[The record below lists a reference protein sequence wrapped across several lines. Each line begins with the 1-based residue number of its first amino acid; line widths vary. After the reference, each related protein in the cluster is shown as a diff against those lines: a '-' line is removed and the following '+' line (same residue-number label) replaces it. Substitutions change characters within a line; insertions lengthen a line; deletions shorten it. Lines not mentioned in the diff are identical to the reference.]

1 MAENN
6 NNQERAWQMRQDG
19 MSRQDIAD
27 ALGLT
32 INTVKSHIKRH
43 NKKLAALGTPQT
55 DIIKGPPEAPDG
67 LKAPLTTVQ
76 YKWDEDKQQY
86 IIANEWRRYMPEL
99 EGIERFVDGLCERV
113 KGLGKVKARRPK
125 KTDSDKLLAEL
136 DIYDPH
142 VGMFAQE
149 AYTLERNYNSE
160 AAANLMV
167 EAAMNICDRF
177 QPAHE
182 IVVVFGGDI
191 MHMDNRSNKT
201 EKSGNVLDVDTRYQR
216 TIDYAV
222 AACTTVVEVAAQ
234 HAKHVRVV
242 VTPGNHDFHSCLWLI
257 RVLRAYY
264 HNCKTVTIDEQQS
277 PRKSLVWGDNLLL
290 WTHGDG
296 VRASKWPM
304 IIAAEFAK
312 QWGQTRHRYLMMGHV
327 HHKKT
332 IAPVMVEEQA
342 GLVVEYLSALCPSD
356 AWHAEAGFVGTQRGA
371 SGFEYHKKAG
381 RISRLYYNSEL

>member
-1 MAENN
+1 MRNN
-6 NNQERAWQMRQDG
+6 GNQQRAYELRQDG
-19 MSRQDIAD
+19 ASRREIA
-27 ALGLT
+27 AAIGVSAV
-32 INTVKSHIKRH
+32 TVKKYISMERKKR
-43 NKKLAALGTPQT
+43 AALGEPQD
-55 DIIKGPPEAPDG
+55 DIIKGPPETPKG
-67 LKAPLTTVQ
+67 MHSPLTTVQ
-76 YKWDEDKQQY
+76 YRWDEDLQKY
-86 IIANEWRRYMPEL
+86 VIANEWRRYAPEVQHL
-99 EGIERFVDGLCERV
+99 EDFVDALCERV
-113 KGLGKVKARRPK
+113 QGKGKVKVRKPK
-125 KTDSDKLLAEL
+125 KTDSKDILAEL
-136 DIYDPH
+136 DIFDPH

-149 AYTLERNYNSE
+149 AYTLERNYNSDT
-160 AAANLMV
+160 AAKLMV
-167 EAAMNICDRF
+167 EAAQNICGRF
-177 QPAHE
+177 QSASE

-222 AACTTVVEVAAQ
+222 AACTTVVEIAAQ
-234 HAKHVRVV
+234 HAASVRVV
-242 VTPGNHDFHSCLWLI
+242 VTPGNHDWHSCLWLI

-264 HNCKTVTIDEQQS
+264 QKCKSVVIDEQQS
-277 PRKSLVWGDNLLL
+277 PRKSLVWGDNLLV

-296 VRASKWPM
+296 VRAARWPM

-312 QWGQTRHRYLMMGHV
+312 QWGNTRHRYLMMGHV

-356 AWHAEAGFVGTQRGA
+356 AWHSEAGFVGTQRGA

-381 RISRLYYNSEL
+381 RISRFYYNSDL